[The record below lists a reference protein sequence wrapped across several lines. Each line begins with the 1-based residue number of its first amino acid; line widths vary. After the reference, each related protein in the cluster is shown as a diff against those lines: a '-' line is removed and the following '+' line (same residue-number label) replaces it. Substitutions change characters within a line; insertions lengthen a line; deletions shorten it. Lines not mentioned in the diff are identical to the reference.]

1 MSRYK
6 GRLEHEADAHA
17 KAAEMLI
24 NEYFSGVDRDDPEA
38 MEKLKEDPFY
48 IDTLAGM
55 TEFPEIAAM
64 YVERYEDCLANAAA
78 CEAKAAQATARAK
91 RFKESAEVAKN
102 RLERVMVE
110 AGIKSLKEATFD
122 LVVAKSGN
130 PPVEVFD
137 RSFLPEKYLRP
148 AAEREPDKNAIR
160 AALKDPALAEE
171 VELAARIGN
180 AAPRLQIKLK

>member
-6 GRLEHEADAHA
+6 GRLELEGEAHA
-17 KAAEMLI
+17 RAMDELRRAFPEL
-24 NEYFSGVDRDDPEA
+24 DPDDP
-38 MEKLKEDPFY
+38 FF
-48 IDTLAGM
+48 IDTLDGM
-55 TEFPEIAAM
+55 TNFTEMVAAV
-64 YVERYEDCLANAAA
+64 VERYRHLLADAAGLR
-78 CEAKAAQATARAK
+78 AQAEAYAAPLIARAE
-91 RFKESAEVAKN
+91 RFEESAEVAKN
-102 RLERVMVE
+102 RLERVMI
-110 AGIKSLKEATFD
+110 AIDQKTMKEATFD